1 MARDPA
7 RIDRVLWLL
16 TKYWRAH
23 PDLRLGQI
31 VGNLT
36 PPVLSTAPAT
46 SAIVEKPGDSY
57 YVEDDV
63 IEAALRRAVET
74 KP

>member
-7 RIDRVLWLL
+7 RIDRILWLL
-16 TKYWRAH
+16 TTYWRAH

-31 VGNLT
+31 VGNCT
-36 PPVLSTAPAT
+36 PRVRT
-46 SAIVEKPGDSY
+46 SVGGAEPGDPY

-63 IEAALRRAVET
+63 IEAALRGAC
-74 KP
+74 KPVTNG